1 MARRLDKIEKEMGY
15 CEIKLEK
22 ERRLRRQISFLKADV
37 EALDRLVLLYSSRA
51 VPKHTPGRSADPRI
65 RKPSHEEFL
74 AAGLL
79 EIVQEEREIL
89 NRELEALKGRL
100 QAFAGFEAKRTLLEE
115 EKRNALKDLA

>member
-22 ERRLRRQISFLKADV
+22 ERRLRRQISFLRADV
-37 EALDRLVLLYSSRA
+37 EALDRLVLQYSSRSL
-51 VPKHTPGRSADPRI
+51 PRQGGLRLADPRT
-65 RKPSHEEFL
+65 RRPSREEFL

-89 NRELEALKGRL
+89 NRELDALKARL

-115 EKRNALKDLA
+115 EKRNAL